1 MVRSKA
7 SAPQLSEYE
16 RLREENIRRNDE
28 FLKSLG
34 LADIKCQMIPTKKRQ
49 TREEEDVNGS
59 ESRPR
64 KIKDKSKV
72 KSKGEDEKL
81 VPSRRSSRAQGIPV
95 PRIAGPKRLASPTRA
110 RSRGAGTEIDVSIS
124 VDDEEQPR
132 KKVQASL
139 LRKEIDKDKSI
150 TSVEGGGGLDVQVS
164 NEAIQHT
171 LMRIGSMSNARL
183 ATRIKVI
190 ARASGQHCKEKL
202 LAFYHALR
210 LTGLDELAESCKAT
224 LEALGHKVKVQPK

>member
-1 MVRSKA
+1 MVGRKA
-7 SAPQLSEYE
+7 APQLSEYE

-49 TREEEDVNGS
+49 TRDEEVDCGS
-59 ESRPR
+59 DSRPR
-64 KIKDKSKV
+64 KKNGIKV
-72 KSKGEDEKL
+72 KSNGEDGKL
-81 VPSRRSSRAQGIPV
+81 VASRRSSRAQGIPA
-95 PRIAGPKRLASPTRA
+95 PRTAGPASLASPKRG

-132 KKVQASL
+132 KKVHASL

-150 TSVEGGGGLDVQVS
+150 TSVDSLDVQVS

-190 ARASGQHCKEKL
+190 ARASGQHCNEKL

-210 LTGLDELAESCKAT
+210 LTGLHDLAESCKAT
-224 LEALGHKVKVQPK
+224 LEALGHKVKSPAGS